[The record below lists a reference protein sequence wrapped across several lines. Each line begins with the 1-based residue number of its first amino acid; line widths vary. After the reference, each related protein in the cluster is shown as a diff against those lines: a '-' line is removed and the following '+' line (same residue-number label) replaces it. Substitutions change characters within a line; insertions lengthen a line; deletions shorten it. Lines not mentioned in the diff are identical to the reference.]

1 MSLDRSL
8 RSASSLSRHRNV
20 LSRAERLAKL
30 AETGKWDDNKSPLGL
45 VKVAHRKMAVGGK
58 VKAEPGAEGAAAA
71 AGAAGAAAPAAAGA
85 KPAAGA
91 AAPAAAGAKPAAGAA
106 AAKPAAPAAKKK

>member
-8 RSASSLSRHRNV
+8 RSASSLARHRNV
-20 LSRAERLAKL
+20 LSRAERLVKL
-30 AETGKWDDNKSPLGL
+30 GETGKWDDSKSPLGL

-71 AGAAGAAAPAAAGA
+71 TAGAAAAAPAAGA
-85 KPAAGA
+85 KG
-91 AAPAAAGAKPAAGAA
+91 AAPAAPAAA
-106 AAKPAAPAAKKK
+106 AAKPAAPTGKKK